1 MNDKDLK
8 LLRHSLIAVCWLT
21 IIASLVEWNG
31 QSLALL
37 QAGGIQSM
45 PLAHS
50 LIAAGV
56 ALDLMLALLLMLWPR
71 RISYQVS
78 MAAVIALTL
87 TATLLLPN
95 LWLHPLQPLGK
106 NLPILII
113 LYILAR
119 RAP

>member
-1 MNDKDLK
+1 MSEKHLK
-8 LLRHSLIAVCWLT
+8 LLRHSLIAVWWLT
-21 IIASLVEWNG
+21 IVTSLVEWNG

-37 QAGGIQSM
+37 QTGGIQSM
-45 PLAHS
+45 PLAHG

-56 ALDLMLALLLMLWPR
+56 ALDLLLALLLMFWPR

-87 TATLLLPN
+87 TASVLSPN

-106 NLPILII
+106 NLPILTI
-113 LYILAR
+113 LHILAR
-119 RAP
+119 RSS